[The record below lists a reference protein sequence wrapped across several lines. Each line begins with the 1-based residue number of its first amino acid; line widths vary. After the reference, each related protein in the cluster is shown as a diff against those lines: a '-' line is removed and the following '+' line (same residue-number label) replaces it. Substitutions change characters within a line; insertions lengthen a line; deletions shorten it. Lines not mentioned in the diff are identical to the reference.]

1 MAPMPG
7 GGRSG
12 GRALADLLRRFAALV
27 RIGLVCEAA
36 PERARVRVAYDRDA
50 EGRPVESGWLPWLA
64 PMAGADRSWRAP
76 SVGEQVVV
84 LSPNG
89 EAAAGVVLGGLYRSE
104 HPAPS
109 ADADKHLLRYRDGAV
124 LEYDAEAHR
133 LAAALPAGASIAV
146 ESPDGVSVTGDFTI
160 TGDLTVTGDAAV
172 GGDLAADGDVTADG
186 NVTADGEV
194 SDGKT
199 LSAMRRVFNRHVHTV
214 PPAGVPPGSPIPADR
229 M

>member
-1 MAPMPG
+1 MLPRF
-7 GGRSG
+7 GRSPG
-12 GRALADLLRRFAALV
+12 PALTDLLRRFAALV

-76 SVGEQVVV
+76 SVGEQVVI

-104 HPAPS
+104 RPAPS
-109 ADADKHLLRYRDGAV
+109 ADAGKHLLRYRDGAV
-124 LEYDAEAHR
+124 VEYDAEAHR
-133 LAAALPAGASIAV
+133 LAATLPAGASVSV
-146 ESPDGVSVTGDFTI
+146 ESPEGVAVTGDFTI
-160 TGDLTVTGDAAV
+160 TGNLTVTGDLAV
-172 GGDLAADGDVTADG
+172 GGDLAADGDVA
-186 NVTADGEV
+186 ADGEV
-194 SDGKT
+194 SDGTT

-214 PPAGVPPGSPIPADR
+214 PPAGVPPGSPLPADR

>member
-12 GRALADLLRRFAALV
+12 GRALTDLLRRFAALV

-36 PERARVRVAYDRDA
+36 PARARVRVAYDRDE

-64 PMAGADRSWRAP
+64 PMAGADRSWRPP

-104 HPAPS
+104 LPAPS

-160 TGDLTVTGDAAV
+160 TGDLTVSGDAAV
-172 GGDLAADGDVTADG
+172 GGDLSADGD
-186 NVTADGEV
+186 VTADGEV
-194 SDGKT
+194 SDGTT